1 MHSLPRTLRAASAG
15 ELQERLDAARRDV
28 PFLLYRDADEHQHVL
43 ALDGNERLSI
53 GRQPASDV
61 PVPWDSSVSRVHAA
75 LERVGDEWTLV
86 DDGSSRNGSFVNGD
100 RVHGRRRLCDG
111 DLIRVGVTTIAY
123 VVPRQ
128 RTTSSSTIAATST
141 GVPFLTAAQRRVLVA
156 LCRPIVEGSFGAPS
170 SNQQIADELIV
181 GVETVKTHMHAL
193 FEAFGV
199 QGLPQN
205 QKRAELARLAVRR
218 GAVTDDELAGVAVR
232 AARQAS

>member
-1 MHSLPRTLRAASAG
+1 M
-15 ELQERLDAARRDV
+15 
-28 PFLLYRDADEHQHVL
+28 LYRDADERQHLVV
-43 ALDGNERLSI
+43 LDGNARLAI

-61 PVPWDSSVSRVHAA
+61 ALPWDSAVSRVHAT

-111 DLIRVGVTTIAY
+111 DLIRVGATTIAF
-123 VVPRQ
+123 VAPSQ
-128 RTTSSSTIAATST
+128 RPSSSSTIAATST

-170 SNQQIADELIV
+170 SNHQIADELVV

-218 GAVTDDELAGVAVR
+218 GAVREDELVTVALPV
-232 AARQAS
+232 AHDHA